1 MMKRYTLLAALVSVT
16 LCAVPASTDAQGR
29 GGGPN
34 ILDPARAEL
43 PWAFHV
49 AIPGLQRED
58 DGTVKRVPGSDK
70 AFTVPEIN
78 DPFAPPD
85 WYPDDHPVMPEIV
98 ATGRNPEVRA
108 CSQCHLPNG
117 LGHPESSSLAA
128 LPAAYILQQMADFRT
143 VDRKNA
149 GIMTVIAR
157 GMTDAELE
165 ASAEYFAGLPLTPW
179 TRVVETETVPTTY
192 VGPGNMRFEV
202 VDPVG
207 TEPLG
212 QRIIVVPEDHV
223 LAELRDSHSGFVA
236 YVPVGSIAA
245 GERLATTGGDKTLRC
260 GICHGADL
268 KGQGPIPG
276 FAGRSA
282 IYIARQL
289 YSFQHGLREGAW
301 SGLMAEAVANLTTE
315 DLIALSAYA
324 ASLEP

>member
-1 MMKRYTLLAALVSVT
+1 MMKRFNVLAGLAAVV
-16 LCAVPASTDAQGR
+16 LCAATASTRVQGQAA
-29 GGGPN
+29 PSAMET
-34 ILDPARAEL
+34 ARAEL

-49 AIPGLQRED
+49 SLPGLQRED
-58 DGTVKRVPGSDK
+58 DGAVKTVPGSDK
-70 AFTVPEIN
+70 SFTVPEIN

-85 WYPDDHPVMPEIV
+85 WYPDEHPPMPDIV
-98 ATGRNPEVRA
+98 ATGRSPEVRA

-128 LPAAYILQQMADFRT
+128 LPAAYIKQQMEDFRT
-143 VDRKNA
+143 LDRKNG
-149 GIMTVIAR
+149 GIMTVVAR
-157 GMTDAELE
+157 GMTDAELD
-165 ASAEYFAGLPLTPW
+165 ASSEYFASLPLTPW
-179 TRVVETETVPTTY
+179 TTVVETDQVPTTY

-202 VDPVG
+202 TDPVG

-212 QRIIVVPEDHV
+212 QRIIVVPEDHI

-245 GERLATTGGDKTLRC
+245 GERLATTGGDKTIRC
-260 GICHGADL
+260 GVCHGADL

-282 IYIARQL
+282 IYIVRQL
-289 YSFQHGLREGAW
+289 YSFQHGLREGPW
-301 SGLMAEAVANLTTE
+301 SELMAEAVANLTTE

>member
-1 MMKRYTLLAALVSVT
+1 MKRYNVLAELVSVT
-16 LCAVPASTDAQGR
+16 LCAAAASTGVQGQA
-29 GGGPN
+29 PPSAM
-34 ILDPARAEL
+34 DTARAEL

-58 DGTVKRVPGSDK
+58 DGTVKTVPGSDK
-70 AFTVPEIN
+70 SFTVPEIN

-85 WYPDDHPVMPEIV
+85 WYQDEHPPMPGIV
-98 ATGRNPEVRA
+98 AAGRNPEVRA

-128 LPAAYILQQMADFRT
+128 LPAAYIKQQMEDFRT
-143 VDRKNA
+143 VDRKNG

-157 GMTDAELE
+157 GMTDAELD

-179 TRVVETETVPTTY
+179 TTVVETDTVPTTY

-202 VDPVG
+202 TAPVG

-236 YVPVGSIAA
+236 YVPMGSIAA
-245 GERLATTGGDKTLRC
+245 GERLATTGDDKTIRC

-282 IYIARQL
+282 IYIVRQL
-289 YSFQHGLREGAW
+289 YSFQHGLREGPW
-301 SGLMAEAVANLTTE
+301 SNLMAEAVADLTTE

>member
-1 MMKRYTLLAALVSVT
+1 MKRYRVLAVLVSVT
-16 LCAVPASTDAQGR
+16 LCAAAASTGVQGQAA
-29 GGGPN
+29 PSVLN
-34 ILDPARAEL
+34 TARAEL
-43 PWAFHV
+43 PWAFQL
-49 AIPGLQRED
+49 AAPGQQRED

-85 WYPDDHPVMPEIV
+85 WYPDDHAVMPEVV
-98 ATGRNPEVRA
+98 AIGRTPDVRA

-128 LPAAYILQQMADFRT
+128 LPAAYIKQQMEDFRT

-149 GIMTVIAR
+149 GVMTVIAR
-157 GMTDAELE
+157 AMTAVELD
-165 ASAEYFAGLPLTPW
+165 ASAEYFASLPLTPW

-202 VDPVG
+202 MDPVG

-236 YVPVGSIAA
+236 YVPVGSVAA
-245 GERLATTGGDKTLRC
+245 GERLATTGGDKTIRC
-260 GICHGADL
+260 GICHGAGL

-289 YSFQHGLREGAW
+289 YSFQHGLREGPW
-301 SGLMAEAVANLTTE
+301 SELMAEAVADLTTE

>member
-1 MMKRYTLLAALVSVT
+1 MVKRYNVLAGFVSVT
-16 LCAVPASTDAQGR
+16 LCAAAVSTGVQGQAA
-29 GGGPN
+29 PSAM
-34 ILDPARAEL
+34 DTARTEL

-49 AIPGLQRED
+49 AVPSLQRED
-58 DGTVKRVPGSDK
+58 DGAVKTVPGSDK
-70 AFTVPEIN
+70 SFTVPEIN

-85 WYPDDHPVMPEIV
+85 WYPDEHPPMPDIV

-108 CSQCHLPNG
+108 CSQCHMPNG
-117 LGHPESSSLAA
+117 LGHPESSSLAS
-128 LPAAYILQQMADFRT
+128 LPAAYIKQQMEDFRT
-143 VDRKNA
+143 VDRKNG

-157 GMTDAELE
+157 GMTDAELD

-192 VGPGNMRFEV
+192 IGPGNMRFEV
-202 VDPVG
+202 MDPVG

-212 QRIIVVPEDHV
+212 QRVIVVPEDHV

-245 GERLATTGGDKTLRC
+245 GERLATTGGDKTIRC

-289 YSFQHGLREGAW
+289 YSFQHGLREGPW
-301 SGLMAEAVANLTTE
+301 SDLMAEAVAELTTE

>member
-1 MMKRYTLLAALVSVT
+1 MMKRNNVVAVLVSVGF
-16 LCAVPASTDAQGR
+16 CAAAASIGAQGQDA
-29 GGGPN
+29 PN
-34 ILDPARAEL
+34 ALDTARAEL
-43 PWAFHV
+43 PWTFQLA
-49 AIPGLQRED
+49 APGQQRED

-78 DPFAPPD
+78 DAFAPPD
-85 WYPDDHPVMPEIV
+85 WYPDEHPVMPDIV
-98 ATGRNPEVRA
+98 AVGRNPEVRA

-128 LPAAYILQQMADFRT
+128 LPASYIKQQMEDFKT
-143 VDRKNA
+143 VARKNA

-157 GMTDAELE
+157 GMTDAELD
-165 ASAEYFAGLPLTPW
+165 ASAEYYAGLPLTPW

-207 TEPLG
+207 TEPIG

-236 YVPVGSIAA
+236 YVPVGSVAA
-245 GERLATTGGDKTLRC
+245 GERLVTTGGDKTIRC

-289 YSFQHGLREGAW
+289 YSFQHGLREGPW
-301 SGLMAEAVANLTTE
+301 SDLMAEAVADLTTD
-315 DLIALSAYA
+315 DLIAISAYG

>member
-1 MMKRYTLLAALVSVT
+1 MMKRYTLLAALVSVA
-16 LCAVPASTDAQGR
+16 LCSVPASTGAQGQ
-29 GGGPN
+29 GAPN
-34 ILDPARAEL
+34 ALDTARTEL

-49 AIPGLQRED
+49 SVPGLQRED
-58 DGTVKRVPGSDK
+58 DGNVKTVPGSDK
-70 AFTVPEIN
+70 SFTVPEIN
-78 DPFAPPD
+78 DPYAPPD
-85 WYPDDHPVMPEIV
+85 WYSDDHPMMPEVV

-128 LPAAYILQQMADFRT
+128 LPVPYILQQMADFRT

-149 GIMTVIAR
+149 GIMTIIAR

-207 TEPLG
+207 TEPIG
-212 QRIIVVPEDHV
+212 QRIIVVPEDHE

-289 YSFQHGLREGAW
+289 YSFQHGLREGDW
-301 SGLMAEAVANLTTE
+301 SGLMAEAVADLTTE
-315 DLIALSAYA
+315 DLVALAAYA